1 VAELVSAPRLPI
13 WLALLLLLLLFFIIV
28 LVVETVEARDVIEA
42 VRFRFKVVN
51 SPTTAL
57 RAAIP
62 VATML
67 LSTLST
73 EPAPLA
79 FMEGG

>member
-1 VAELVSAPRLPI
+1 M
-13 WLALLLLLLLFFIIV
+13 
-28 LVVETVEARDVIEA
+28 EARDVIEA

-79 FMEGG
+79 FIEGG